1 MNNFKKALVGTAA
14 ATAMAVSATPAQANH
29 GAKHKDYNRGGPSAG
44 EVIAGAVVLG
54 GLAAILTSGKKD
66 RYRSGNY
73 GYRGDRNYRNN
84 RGGNYRYGN
93 QGYNRG
99 GDYRHGSNGYD
110 NGYDRI
116 RPRKAVKK
124 CVRAAERR
132 AGQYGRAD
140 VTQIRDVQRT
150 RYGYKVKGRIAV
162 RNNHAGYRG
171 HGGNYHGSYDQGK
184 FTCYIEGRRVS
195 DIRLRGLGNYR

>member
-1 MNNFKKALVGTAA
+1 MNSFRKALVGTAA
-14 ATAMAVSATPAQANH
+14 ATAMAVSATPAM
-29 GAKHKDYNRGGPSAG
+29 AKHKDYNRGGPSAG

-66 RYRSGNY
+66 RGNY
-73 GYRGDRNYRNN
+73 GYRNN

-99 GDYRHGSNGYD
+99 GDYRHGG

-140 VTQIRDVQRT
+140 VTEIRDVQRT

-162 RNNHAGYRG
+162 RSDYRG
-171 HGGNYHGSYDQGK
+171 RHYRSGYDRGHNYGNRNGYDQGK

-195 DIRLRGLGNYR
+195 NIRLRGLGNYR